1 MSPPP
6 ITIDPVH
13 PADRPDVLRLLAQ
26 QRSEHDVERTAPRHW
41 TAYARAEADGCV
53 AMDLEVEASHA
64 RVVQFYLREGF
75 EAHTRSRF
83 VRALSPR
90 EKQS

>member
-1 MSPPP
+1 
-6 ITIDPVH
+6 
-13 PADRPDVLRLLAQ
+13 
-26 QRSEHDVERTAPRHW
+26 
-41 TAYARAEADGCV
+41 V

-64 RVVQFYLREGF
+64 RVVQLYLREGF

-83 VRALSPR
+83 VRVLSPR